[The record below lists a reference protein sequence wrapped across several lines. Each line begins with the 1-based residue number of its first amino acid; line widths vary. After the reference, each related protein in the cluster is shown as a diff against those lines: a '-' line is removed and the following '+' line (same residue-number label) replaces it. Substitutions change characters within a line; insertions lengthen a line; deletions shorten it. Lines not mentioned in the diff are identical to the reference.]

1 MTDKIYQLLQS
12 SDEDIRLKAVL
23 EIGTPSSSEDI
34 TTLVDMLSDR
44 NWRVRKAVVRVL
56 AQAEIKTIVPL
67 LVKSLSRGTK
77 GIQNVRFQNAAIEC
91 LTAIGQPAIPNLAA
105 ALHDP
110 DKDVRI
116 SAANALGAIR
126 HHDACDALIA
136 ALQDEH
142 VNVRYAA
149 VEALSKIPSQK
160 SVIPLTQI
168 LEGDEEWL
176 KLPAISA
183 IGNIGDYRAT
193 PYLIKV
199 AQQPLYLQTAI
210 EALGNIGD
218 ERGIPC
224 IIEALSSSDKE
235 TRKSAVLSMEN
246 MARKLDEL
254 HAIIQQPTTYQAA
267 FRSACTEQI
276 MHYLVEL
283 IHEKDYTLVIAAIKL
298 LGWSGD
304 QEAAYVLLEKLAD
317 EQVLEAIVNALI
329 QIGED
334 AIIPLAH
341 AYDTSKS
348 LEKKQLIIECLRDL
362 GSEHALQLFLGYL
375 KESKDELLTYTLMK
389 SLTEDPFLS
398 LLLAD
403 KDSEIQIYFD
413 IIVEF
418 TKHHLKSTHPLIRAE
433 AIYLWGHLLGNQ
445 ALDDILNATKD
456 ADPTVRVRAI
466 KHLGDFAKG
475 DQELTQHL
483 IILLSD
489 DHPNIRKQAAIA
501 LGNSESAAAFPALL
515 LVLDDSNAMVR
526 RAAVTGLGMYLS
538 HHPQD
543 QYHQQV
549 LDKLSEVLANR
560 CRRYEDG
567 LLKIEICTTLQH
579 IASDPTKDLL
589 LQLTHDID
597 FDVRKSAILALG
609 SFRSLKKSLT
619 PVLLPFLQDEH
630 WSVREAAVTAL
641 GLLQAN
647 DAEDLLLRMLE
658 DPDLAVRKALFI
670 ALGRICSIQA
680 IPTLVENLAHDDLDY
695 PAYQALAMI
704 TEHHREKIEPYL
716 SHENPKIHLFMK
728 HILEGKSRVT

>member
-1 MTDKIYQLLQS
+1 MIDEIYQLLQS

-23 EIGTPSSSEDI
+23 EVGTPSSSEDI

-56 AQAEIKTIVPL
+56 AQADIKTIVPL

-91 LTAIGQPAIPNLAA
+91 LTAIGQPAIPDLTT

-126 HHDACDALIA
+126 HHDACDALIGT
-136 ALQDEH
+136 LQDEH
-142 VNVRYAA
+142 INVRYAA
-149 VEALSKIPSQK
+149 VEALAKIPSQK

-183 IGNIGDYRAT
+183 LGNIGDYRAT

-218 ERGIPC
+218 EQGIPS
-224 IIEALSSSDKE
+224 IIEALSSFDKE
-235 TRKSAVLSMEN
+235 IRKSAVLSMEN
-246 MARKLDEL
+246 MARKLDKL
-254 HAIIQQPTTYQAA
+254 HAIIQQPATYQVS

-276 MHYLVEL
+276 MHYLIEL
-283 IHEKDYTLVIAAIKL
+283 THEKDYTLVNAAIKL

-304 QEAAYVLLEKLAD
+304 QEAAYVLLEKLGD
-317 EQVLEAIVNALI
+317 EQVLEAVVNALI

-334 AIIPLAH
+334 AITPLAH
-341 AYDTSKS
+341 AYEASKS
-348 LEKKQLIIECLRDL
+348 LEKKQLIIECLREL
-362 GSEHALQLFLGYL
+362 AGEQTFQIFLNYL
-375 KESKDELLTYTLMK
+375 KESKEELLTYTLMK
-389 SLTEDPFLS
+389 ALTEEPFIS
-398 LLLAD
+398 LLLED
-403 KDSEIQIYFD
+403 KDSHIPIYFD
-413 IIVEF
+413 II
-418 TKHHLKSTHPLIRAE
+418 TDYAKHHLKSTHPLIRAE
-433 AIYLWGHLLGNQ
+433 AVYLWGHLLGIQ

-456 ADPTVRVRAI
+456 ADPTVRVQAI
-466 KHLGDFAKG
+466 KHLGNFAKR

-515 LVLDDSNAMVR
+515 LVLDDPNAMVR

-538 HHPQD
+538 LYPQD

-567 LLKIEICTTLQH
+567 LLKIEICTTLQQ
-579 IASDPTKDLL
+579 IISEQSKDLL
-589 LQLTHDID
+589 LRLTHDID

-609 SFRSLKKSLT
+609 SFRSLKQSLT
-619 PVLLPFLQDEH
+619 PILLPFLQDEH
-630 WSVREAAVTAL
+630 WSVREAAAAAL
-641 GLLQAN
+641 GLLQAYE
-647 DAEDLLLRMLE
+647 AEDPLLRMLE
-658 DPDLAVRKALFI
+658 DPDLAVRKAVFI
-670 ALGRICSIQA
+670 ALGRICSTPA
-680 IPTLVENLAHDDLDY
+680 IPTLVENLAHDDLDFL
-695 PAYQALAMI
+695 AYQALAMI

-728 HILEGKSRVT
+728 HILERKSGVT